1 MGQEAEPAAPPSRT
15 EVTEHV
21 PARAPGGWSPAWLA
35 LIPAVL
41 TLGVTLYRIQGPS
54 ITEDEDATLLAIHRT
69 FPQLVHLL
77 GRVDVVHGTYYSLI
91 WAWSQVFGTGELAV
105 RFPSAVAMALAAGGV
120 TLLGQRLVSPL
131 AGLAAGLV
139 FTALPSVSW
148 FAEDARDYAL
158 VTLVAVVA
166 SYLFIR
172 ALESGPRRR
181 RWLIGYGV
189 ALLAL
194 GLANLFALLIIPAH
208 ALALASRIRRNP
220 GIRRGLV
227 SGWLLA
233 VVAALIVVSPVAVT
247 GYQQM
252 HQVGWIPPVKLRDVF
267 SVMRVAGSRP
277 LFYVMAG
284 IIIVVVV
291 AGAIISRGWVA
302 EHWPEPLVALTL
314 PWLVLPPAVLLLGS
328 LAHPVYTYRYIA
340 FCIPA
345 LALLMG
351 VTLAALSQLAGPAWL
366 GRVAAVAG
374 LIAVLAVGLPLQGSE
389 RGSDGHGFDI
399 REIDQTVAQYRH
411 RDDAV
416 FNITANHYEREL
428 EIAYP
433 YGLRRLRDVTAGASP
448 AASGTMGGT
457 YASLPVIRQRLAGVH
472 RVWAVGGTVKH
483 VPLLEGLGFHLF
495 RHWYVTGVYIR
506 LYVKEHAAST
516 VHSTARAGR

>member
-1 MGQEAEPAAPPSRT
+1 MGQDAEPAAPPSRT

-21 PARAPGGWSPAWLA
+21 PAKAPGGWSPAWLA

-41 TLGVTLYRIQGPS
+41 TLGVTLYQIQGPS

-77 GRVDVVHGTYYSLI
+77 GRVDVVHGAYYSLI
-91 WAWSQVFGTGELAV
+91 WAVSQVSGTSELAV
-105 RFPSAVAMALAAGGV
+105 RWPSAVAMALAAGGI

-139 FTALPSVSW
+139 FTVLPSVSW

-158 VTLVAVVA
+158 VTLLAVVA
-166 SYLFIR
+166 SYLFAR

-194 GLANLFALLIIPAH
+194 GLASLFALLIIPAH
-208 ALALASRIRRNP
+208 ALALASRARRNP

-233 VVAALIVVSPVAVT
+233 VAAALVLVSPVAVT

-252 HQVGWIPPVKLRDVF
+252 HQVSWIPPVKLRDLL

-284 IIIVVVV
+284 IIIVAVI
-291 AGAIISRGWVA
+291 AGAIVSRAWVR

-314 PWLVLPPAVLLLGS
+314 PWLVLPPVVLLAGS
-328 LAHPVYTYRYIA
+328 LAHPIYTYRYIA

-351 VTLAALSQLAGPAWL
+351 ATLAAL
-366 GRVAAVAG
+366 GRVAGAAG
-374 LIAVLAVGLPLQGSE
+374 LIAVLLVGLPQQISE
-389 RGSDGHGFDI
+389 RGSDGHGFNI
-399 REIDQTVAQYRH
+399 REIDQIVAH
-411 RDDAV
+411 REHRGDAV
-416 FNITANHYEREL
+416 FNITADHYERGL

-433 YGLRRLRDVTAGASP
+433 YGLRRLRDVTVGASP
-448 AASGTMGGT
+448 VASGTMGGT
-457 YASLPVIRQRLAGVH
+457 YASVPVVRRRLAGVH
-472 RVWAVGGTVKH
+472 RVWAVGGVVKH
-483 VPLLEGLGFHLF
+483 VPLLEGLGFRLV

-516 VHSTARAGR
+516 VHSTARAGK